1 MIINMLVN
9 CHFRSTSG
17 ETCTQTKFSKT
28 ILILAVIA
36 ILELFGTQ
44 SFLTKVILFLKS
56 MTDPP
61 YNDSEIVFRERLQID
76 GR

>member
-9 CHFRSTSG
+9 CNFRSTST
-17 ETCTQTKFSKT
+17 ETSTQTKFSKT

-36 ILELFGTQ
+36 ILELFGAQ

-61 YNDSEIVFRERLQID
+61 YNDSEIEFRERLQID